1 MVGFIYGIT
10 THGQLAVINV
20 EEICTAVYMRQGN
33 SLRFKVV
40 VNTRDGKQLDLDMT
54 MEDFK
59 ERLAEVTA

>member
-1 MVGFIYGIT
+1 MVGFIYGTT

-20 EEICTAVYMRQGN
+20 EEICTAVSMRQGN